1 MKRLVSIA
9 IIVVLLAPCACSPA
23 KRIVGEWKTQSTVL
37 GVVVK
42 QRMSLMKTEQARN
55 AEPPK
60 FRLHTRFKT
69 INC

>member
-9 IIVVLLAPCACSPA
+9 IIVVLLALCACSPA
-23 KRIVGEWKTQSTVL
+23 KRIVGE
-37 GVVVK
+37 K